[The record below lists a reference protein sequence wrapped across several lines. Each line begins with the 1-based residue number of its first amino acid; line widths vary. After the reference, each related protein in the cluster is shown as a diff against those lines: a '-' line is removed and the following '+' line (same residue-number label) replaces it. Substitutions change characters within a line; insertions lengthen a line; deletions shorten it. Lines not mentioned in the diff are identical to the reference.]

1 MLCFLLCQC
10 PNFNCSV
17 WLEYS
22 VTSQRLCRKY
32 EPCTKYRSDVNVK
45 IFYCYFSFW
54 TVIFLFVYFLLILF
68 FARIS
73 LNKYVY
79 LTLWSAISFM
89 DIYAYKFAL
98 VKNWSFWLRLFH
110 QVKFLFLKCVV
121 IFLLHLYTNYPSTI
135 CFYLFLHWFIS
146 INWGHL
152 EKKKSNS
159 YFLFV
164 LTIMIRPWMVMSSY
178 TEINPNPSNRSGREL
193 RVAISGSVGYKINLS
208 V

>member
-1 MLCFLLCQC
+1 MLLFFL
-10 PNFNCSV
+10 NSV
-17 WLEYS
+17 FFIYLFF
-22 VTSQRLCRKY
+22 
-32 EPCTKYRSDVNVK
+32 
-45 IFYCYFSFW
+45 FYF
-54 TVIFLFVYFLLILF
+54 LF

-73 LNKYVY
+73 LNKYIY
-79 LTLWSAISFM
+79 FMLQSAISFM

-110 QVKFLFLKCVV
+110 QVKFLFHKCVV
-121 IFLLHLYTNYPSTI
+121 TFLLHLYTNYPSTI

-152 EKKKSNS
+152 EKNSNS

-164 LTIMIRPWMVMSSY
+164 LTIMNRPWMVMSSY
-178 TEINPNPSNRSGREL
+178 TEINPNPSNRSRREL

>member
-1 MLCFLLCQC
+1 M
-10 PNFNCSV
+10 
-17 WLEYS
+17 
-22 VTSQRLCRKY
+22 K
-32 EPCTKYRSDVNVK
+32 PCTKYRSDVNVK

-73 LNKYVY
+73 LNKYIY
-79 LTLWSAISFM
+79 LMLQSAISFM
-89 DIYAYKFAL
+89 DIYAYNFAL

-110 QVKFLFLKCVV
+110 QVKFLFHKCVV
-121 IFLLHLYTNYPSTI
+121 IFLLLLYTNYPSTI

-152 EKKKSNS
+152 EKNSNS

-164 LTIMIRPWMVMSSY
+164 LTIMNRPWMVMSSY
-178 TEINPNPSNRSGREL
+178 TEINPNPSNRSRREL

-208 V
+208 GQVIKNVMHFLSIHLWLDQ

>member
-1 MLCFLLCQC
+1 MSECFVYYCVNVPTLIRGHYW
-10 PNFNCSV
+10 SV

-22 VTSQRLCRKY
+22 VISVRLCRKY
-32 EPCTKYRSDVNVK
+32 ETMHQVLVWCERQDFFI
-45 IFYCYFSFW
+45 IFYKNNCYFSFW
-54 TVIFLFVYFLLILF
+54 TVFFLFIYFLKIFF

-73 LNKYVY
+73 LNKYIY
-79 LTLWSAISFM
+79 FMLQSAISFM

-110 QVKFLFLKCVV
+110 QVKFLFHKCVV
-121 IFLLHLYTNYPSTI
+121 IFLLLLYTNYPSTI

-152 EKKKSNS
+152 GKKSNS

-164 LTIMIRPWMVMSSY
+164 LTIMIRPWMVMSCY
-178 TEINPNPSNRSGREL
+178 TEVNPNASDR
-193 RVAISGSVGYKINLS
+193 
-208 V
+208 

>member
-45 IFYCYFSFW
+45 IFHCYFSFW

-73 LNKYVY
+73 LNKYIY
-79 LTLWSAISFM
+79 FMLQSAISFM

-110 QVKFLFLKCVV
+110 QVKFLFHKCVV
-121 IFLLHLYTNYPSTI
+121 IFLLLLYTNYPSTI
-135 CFYLFLHWFIS
+135 CFYLFLHWFVS

-152 EKKKSNS
+152 EKKQ
-159 YFLFV
+159 FLFPICPYNYDSSLNGHV
-164 LTIMIRPWMVMSSY
+164 LLYR
-178 TEINPNPSNRSGREL
+178 N
-193 RVAISGSVGYKINLS
+193 
-208 V
+208 